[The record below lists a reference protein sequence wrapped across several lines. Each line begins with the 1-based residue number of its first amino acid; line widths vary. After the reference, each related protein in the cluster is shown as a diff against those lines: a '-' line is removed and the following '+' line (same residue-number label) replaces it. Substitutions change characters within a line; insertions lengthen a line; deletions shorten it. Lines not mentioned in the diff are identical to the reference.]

1 MMQQTN
7 LKYRIVKDKVF
18 KYFIYLFTMLSTIPL
33 ILIFIYIIGKGI
45 SAINWEFFVEL
56 PKPPGE
62 IGGGIANALVGSFL
76 LILLSV
82 VMAVPPAIALGIY
95 LSEDKGTKLAKWVRN
110 AVEVLQGIPSI
121 VLGIIAYVWI
131 VMPMGEFS
139 TFAGAVSLAF
149 MMIPVVSKTTEETLA
164 LVPNSLKE
172 ASHALGVPYYK
183 TVLKVILP
191 SGLSGIITG
200 VLLAVSRIAGET
212 APLLFTAF
220 GNPFMNWNVLKP
232 SNSLPLLIFNY
243 ATSPFENWQRIA
255 WGASFVLIVAILF
268 LNILSK
274 VLSRKW
280 KVKY

>member
-1 MMQQTN
+1 MQQTN
-7 LKYRIVKDKVF
+7 LKYRIVRDKIF

-76 LILLSV
+76 LILLAV

-121 VLGIIAYVWI
+121 VFGIIAYVWI
-131 VMPMGEFS
+131 VLPMGEFS

-149 MMIPVVSKTTEETLA
+149 MMIPVVSKTTEETLV

-183 TVLKVILP
+183 TVLKVLLP

-243 ATSPFENWQRIA
+243 ATSPFDNWQRIA
-255 WGASFVLIVAILF
+255 WGASFVLIVAILI

>member
-76 LILLSV
+76 LIILAV

-131 VMPMGEFS
+131 VLPMGEFS

-149 MMIPVVSKTTEETLA
+149 MMIPVVSKTTEETLV

-183 TVLKVILP
+183 TVLKVLLP

-200 VLLAVSRIAGET
+200 VLLAISRIAGET

-243 ATSPFENWQRIA
+243 ATSPYDNWQTIA
-255 WGASFVLIVAILF
+255 WGASFVLIVAILI